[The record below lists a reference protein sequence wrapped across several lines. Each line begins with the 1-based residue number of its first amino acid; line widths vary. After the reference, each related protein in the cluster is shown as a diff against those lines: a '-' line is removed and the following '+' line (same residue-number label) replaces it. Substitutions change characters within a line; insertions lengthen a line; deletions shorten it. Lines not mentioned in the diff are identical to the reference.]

1 MGRHKPSGS
10 KAGGN
15 SKVDRLADLRYLISN
30 LDGIRAFR
38 RMRTEKI
45 ENAFKRINAAPTW
58 GAIKSD
64 VERIV
69 YLPNTIPGLLRL
81 AKIAAILKMLFP
93 TSIILVILA
102 LLIRMGIIPIDIPR
116 ALFVALLVFSP
127 VVIVAFV
134 LTDFTIRR
142 KVIKYE
148 TEHPDLHSEEREHIK
163 AVIQELITKLSKE
176 IKSSGE
182 DPSNYRMRLFYKDYE
197 RLVII
202 KECKEKALGIFKK
215 QYSTYIATPS

>member
-1 MGRHKPSGS
+1 MGRHKLSGS
-10 KAGGN
+10 RAGGN

-30 LDGIRAFR
+30 LDSIRAFR
-38 RMRTEKI
+38 RMGTEKI

-64 VERIV
+64 VEKIV
-69 YLPNTIPGLLRL
+69 YLPDTIPGLLRL
-81 AKIAAILKMLFP
+81 AKIAAILKTLFP
-93 TSIILVILA
+93 TGIIFVIFAVLS
-102 LLIRMGIIPIDIPR
+102 RMGIIPIDMPT

-127 VVIVAFV
+127 IVIVAFV

-148 TEHPDLHSEEREHIK
+148 TAYPDLHSEEREHIK
-163 AVIQELITKLSKE
+163 AVIQELIIKLSKE
-176 IKSSGE
+176 IRSSGE
-182 DPSNYRMRLFYKDYE
+182 DPGNYRMRLFYKDYE
-197 RLVII
+197 KLVII

-215 QYSTYIATPS
+215 QYSSYIATPS